1 MESLEV
7 AQWIAI
13 GMLIWR
19 VLVLE
24 ASQLKKGDL
33 NPIHKSLDAMLSEHK
48 KTVAAM
54 RSLSGLGRN

>member
-1 MESLEV
+1 MEPLEV
-7 AQWIAI
+7 TQWIAI

-48 KTVAAM
+48 KTVD
-54 RSLSGLGRN
+54 SLRGLGGN

>member
-24 ASQLKKGDL
+24 ATQLKKSDL
-33 NPIHKSLDAMLSEHK
+33 NPIHKGLDAMLSEHK
-48 KTVAAM
+48 KTVAA
-54 RSLSGLGRN
+54 LSGLGRN